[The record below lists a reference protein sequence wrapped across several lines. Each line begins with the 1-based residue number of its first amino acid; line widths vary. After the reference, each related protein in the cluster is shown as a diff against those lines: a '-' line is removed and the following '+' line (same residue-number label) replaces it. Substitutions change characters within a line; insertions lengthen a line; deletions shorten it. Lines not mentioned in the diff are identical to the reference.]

1 MGNRASELGGAN
13 KKCPECGSGFRCEG
27 DRDCWCEKV
36 QIHRAQMLE
45 IMERYTDCLCP
56 SCMKKYE
63 ARE

>member
-1 MGNRASELGGAN
+1 MGN

-36 QIHRAQMLE
+36 QIHKAQMLE